1 MFDDP
6 LFYVAAAACLVVA
19 GILLFG
25 IGGFGKGG
33 DFNKKHANKVMR
45 FRLYAQLAAVA
56 LMVGFILLRGAGG
69 Q

>member
-1 MFDDP
+1 MFSDP

-25 IGGFGKGG
+25 IGGFGTGG
-33 DFNKKHANKVMR
+33 EFNKKHANKVMR
-45 FRLYAQLAAVA
+45 WRLYAQLGAVA
-56 LMVGFILLRGAGG
+56 LMVGFLLVRGVGG